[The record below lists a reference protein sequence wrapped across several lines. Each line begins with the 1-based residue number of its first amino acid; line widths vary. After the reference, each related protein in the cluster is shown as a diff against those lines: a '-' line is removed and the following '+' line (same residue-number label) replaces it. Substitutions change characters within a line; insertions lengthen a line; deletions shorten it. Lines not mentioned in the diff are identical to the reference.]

1 MKNKIS
7 INKSHQIYYLIIA
20 LFSFAIYANSLKND
34 FVFDDESVVQTNLSI
49 QSFSNIPNYFT
60 AEEGFHKVIGRY
72 YRPVVSTTYALDYAI
87 WGLNPL
93 GFHLT
98 NIIINLICSL
108 ILFAILLILFGNY
121 KFGIF
126 ASLISTLIF
135 TSHPVHTEA
144 VSWISGRTDSIAA
157 LFFFAS
163 FLFYIKYSVSG
174 FDKPDNPNH
183 KKINSTTL
191 ISLFFYI
198 FGLLSKEMV
207 VTLPVIIILF
217 DFVYLKQNL
226 KKLLKERIK
235 VYILFIVVTLV
246 YLLIRYLALK
256 NVPERETY
264 MYFYGK
270 DFMTVISTMI
280 TTIPVYLKLL
290 VLPINLIY
298 HYNGVIADS
307 ISVFGINVIL
317 SLGLIAFLLIVSY
330 FLYRK
335 SGEITFSILFIFISL
350 LPVMNFV
357 PSMNLM
363 AERFLYLTSFAL
375 SILIAYVL
383 IKFKQ
388 FRKFLIVLFSVII
401 LLFSILTFLRNQDWK
416 DNDTL
421 YSTAD
426 GINGSVLLVNMG
438 NIFAN
443 KKQYDEAAIRYRK
456 ALEIRQNSVL
466 ANHNLGLTFLIK
478 GELDSAEFYIKRGI
492 AIDTLAPDGY
502 FQLSNIYQS
511 RGNIPDA
518 INCLEKLQTIMPDYR
533 GSKQILENLKA
544 SSINKQDNRINPEN
558 PIDLL
563 DKRSYQYYQEG
574 KYDLAIKDLLEL
586 TKLNPTGKAGYYNN
600 IALCYISLKDN
611 TSSEKYYKEAIKA
624 DDNNTAFKSG
634 LADLYLKMDNREKAI
649 EYYKKVLEKSPADN
663 YARNKLDS
671 LNIK

>member
-1 MKNKIS
+1 MKKNKTV
-7 INKSHQIYYLIIA
+7 NKNQLIFYLIIA

-49 QSFSNIPNYFT
+49 QNLSNIPKYFS

-72 YRPVVSTTYALDYAI
+72 YRPIVSTTYALDYAV

-108 ILFAILLILFGNY
+108 ILFAILLRLFGNY
-121 KFGIF
+121 KFGIL
-126 ASLISTLIF
+126 AALISTLIF

-163 FLFYIKYSVSG
+163 FLFYIKYSENLLIN
-174 FDKPDNPNH
+174 PDDPNN
-183 KKINSTTL
+183 KKINSKIL

-198 FGLLSKEMV
+198 LGLLSKEMV

-217 DFVYLKQNL
+217 DFVYLKQNF
-226 KKLLKERIK
+226 KKLLKERII
-235 VYILFIVVTLV
+235 VYILFISVTLL

-270 DFMTVISTMI
+270 DFMTAVSTMI

-307 ISVFGINVIL
+307 ISFFDINVIL
-317 SLGLIAFLLIVSY
+317 SLGLIALLLIAVYLLFKKSSEVS
-330 FLYRK
+330 
-335 SGEITFSILFIFISL
+335 FSILFIFISL
-350 LPVMNFV
+350 IPVMNFI

-375 SILIAYVL
+375 SILTAYVL
-383 IKFKQ
+383 IKFEQ

-466 ANHNLGLTFLIK
+466 ANHNLGLTFLVK
-478 GELDSAEFYIKRGI
+478 GELDSAENYIKRGI
-492 AIDTLAPDGY
+492 AVDTLAPDGY

-511 RGNIPDA
+511 KGNIPDA
-518 INCLEKLQTIMPDYR
+518 IKYLEKLQTITPDYR

-544 SSINKQDNRINPEN
+544 SSINKPDNQINPGN

-574 KYDLAIKDLLEL
+574 KYDLAVKDLLEL

-600 IALCYISLKDN
+600 IALCYISLKDY

-634 LADLYLKMDNREKAI
+634 LADLYLKMDKREKAI
-649 EYYKKVLEKSPADN
+649 EYYKKVLEKSPDDN
-663 YARNKLDS
+663 YVKNKLDS

>member
-1 MKNKIS
+1 MKKNKTV
-7 INKSHQIYYLIIA
+7 NKNQLIFYLIIA

-49 QSFSNIPNYFT
+49 QNLSNIPKYFS

-72 YRPVVSTTYALDYAI
+72 YRPIVSTTYALDYAV

-108 ILFAILLILFGNY
+108 ILFAILLRLFGNY
-121 KFGIF
+121 KFGIL
-126 ASLISTLIF
+126 AALISTLIF

-163 FLFYIKYSVSG
+163 FLFYIKYSENLLIN
-174 FDKPDNPNH
+174 PDDPNN
-183 KKINSTTL
+183 KKINSTIL

-198 FGLLSKEMV
+198 LGLLSKEMV

-217 DFVYLKQNL
+217 DFVYLKQNF
-226 KKLLKERIK
+226 KKLLKERII
-235 VYILFIVVTLV
+235 VYILFISVTLL

-270 DFMTVISTMI
+270 DFMTAVSTMI

-307 ISVFGINVIL
+307 ISFFDINVIL
-317 SLGLIAFLLIVSY
+317 SLGLIALLLIAVYLLFKKSSEVS
-330 FLYRK
+330 
-335 SGEITFSILFIFISL
+335 FSILFIFISL
-350 LPVMNFV
+350 IPVMNFI

-375 SILIAYVL
+375 SILTAYVL
-383 IKFKQ
+383 IKFEQ

-466 ANHNLGLTFLIK
+466 ANHNLGLTFLVK
-478 GELDSAEFYIKRGI
+478 GELDSAENYIKRGI
-492 AIDTLAPDGY
+492 AVDTLAPDGY

-511 RGNIPDA
+511 KGNIPDA
-518 INCLEKLQTIMPDYR
+518 IKYLEKLQTITPDYR

-544 SSINKQDNRINPEN
+544 SSINKPDNQINPGN

-574 KYDLAIKDLLEL
+574 KYDLAVKDLLEL

-600 IALCYISLKDN
+600 IALCYISLKDY

-634 LADLYLKMDNREKAI
+634 LADLYLKMDKREKAI
-649 EYYKKVLEKSPADN
+649 EYYKKVLEKSPDDN
-663 YARNKLDS
+663 YVKNKLDS

>member
-1 MKNKIS
+1 MKKNKTV
-7 INKSHQIYYLIIA
+7 NKNQLIFYLIIA

-49 QSFSNIPNYFT
+49 QSLSNIPKYFS

-72 YRPVVSTTYALDYAI
+72 YRPIVSTTYALDYAI

-98 NIIINLICSL
+98 NIIFNLICSL
-108 ILFAILLILFGNY
+108 ILFAILLRLFGKY
-121 KFGIF
+121 KFGIL
-126 ASLISTLIF
+126 AALISTLIF

-163 FLFYIKYSVSG
+163 FLFYIKYLENLLNN
-174 FDKPDNPNH
+174 PDEPND
-183 KKINSTTL
+183 KKINSTIL

-198 FGLLSKEMV
+198 IGLLSKEMV

-235 VYILFIVVTLV
+235 VYTLFIVVTLV

-270 DFMTVISTMI
+270 DFMTAVSTMI

-307 ISVFGINVIL
+307 ISFFDINVIL
-317 SLGLIAFLLIVSY
+317 SLGLIALLLIAAY
-330 FLYRK
+330 LLFKK
-335 SGEITFSILFIFISL
+335 SGEVSFSILFIFISL

-383 IKFKQ
+383 IKFEQ

-401 LLFSILTFLRNQDWK
+401 LLFSILTFQRNQDWK

-478 GELDSAEFYIKRGI
+478 GELDSAEYYIKRGI
-492 AIDTLAPDGY
+492 AVDTLAPDGY

-511 RGNIPDA
+511 KGNIPDA
-518 INCLEKLQTIMPDYR
+518 IKYLEKLQTITPDYR
-533 GSKQILENLKA
+533 GSKQILENLK
-544 SSINKQDNRINPEN
+544 SSQINKPDNQINPEN

-574 KYDLAIKDLLEL
+574 KYDLAVKDLLEL

-600 IALCYISLKDN
+600 IALCYISLKDY

-634 LADLYLKMDNREKAI
+634 LADLYLKMDKREKAI
-649 EYYKKVLEKSPADN
+649 EYYKKVLEKSPDDN
-663 YARNKLDS
+663 YVKNKLDS